1 MKLLIINGSPH
12 GEKGNTGIFITQFV
26 KGMKEIPMV
35 SCIQKENP
43 EVIAE
48 KIKKFDTVLIDCNAP
63 LCTCNAGTGNETI

>member
-48 KIKKFDTVLIDCNAP
+48 KIKKI
-63 LCTCNAGTGNETI
+63 